1 MINFI
6 NVTKR
11 YRNDVVA
18 VKDVSFRIEKGEF
31 VFLTGP
37 SGSGKSTIIKLILK
51 ELDPD
56 NGDIFLDGKKI
67 TRISDRLVPQLRSR
81 IGVVFQDFRLLQNR
95 TVEQNIAF
103 ILDIWGFSSKQK
115 KMKIKAALDSVGLF
129 HRRKS
134 YPNQLSGGEQQRVSI
149 ARAIA
154 TNPTLLIA
162 DEPTGNL
169 DPETSWDLMRYFEK
183 INEQGTTVIMST
195 HSKEIVDN
203 MNKRVIKLQAGE
215 VVRDGIGAYYD

>member
-6 NVTKR
+6 NVTKK
-11 YRNDVVA
+11 YQNDVIA

-67 TRISDRLVPQLRSR
+67 TKISDRLVPQLRSR

-103 ILDIWGFSSKQK
+103 ILDIGGFSSKQK
-115 KMKIKAALDSVGLF
+115 KLKIKAALDSVGLF

-183 INEQGTTVIMST
+183 INEQGTTVMMST